1 MSRATNVELFHRVT
15 AALNRGDVE
24 YAVRHSTEDV
34 VVIAARSAVEG
45 RFVGHEGLR
54 KFFADNATNFEVFQT
69 RYDDVRDLGEDRVLA
84 IGTIHIR
91 GRGAG
96 VEMDVPVAGIATYRE
111 GKLCRWEDFRER
123 RAAFEAAGL
132 AE

>member
-1 MSRATNVELFHRVT
+1 MSQENVEAFHRGTV
-15 AALNRGDVE
+15 ALNRCDVE

-34 VVIAARSAVEG
+34 VFIAARSAVEG
-45 RFVGHEGLR
+45 TFVGHEGLR
-54 KFFADNATNFEVFQT
+54 KFFADNAANFEVFQA

-96 VEMDVPVAGIATYRE
+96 VETDVPVAGIATYRE
-111 GKLCRWEDFRER
+111 GKLSRWEDFRER
-123 RAAFEAAGL
+123 RLALKAVGL